1 MDIEKKDETL
11 TKGEAL
17 EEQLRAYF
25 LELGYYVVRG
35 SKFKFL
41 DVEVTDIDLWLYHR
55 TTPIARE
62 RVNVDIKNKVRPNA
76 VERIIVA
83 KGIMNILQYDRCIV
97 ATTDKREDV
106 VQFGE
111 KNGVRVLN
119 GNFLNKIRGKK
130 IERLTEEDLYSLL
143 KNQYSK
149 LTTNWVAFY
158 ENAKSRMLDNADFVV
173 ANFILDDI
181 KDVLQHV
188 YSNQQ
193 MQESLLRLLYILISN
208 LYIAVDFLLKDM
220 AFIEAPAKNKNLEEG
235 FRYGVVGENN
245 IKVRLESIAPKL
257 GRTVPEVISI
267 LSKSSVDILRDFF
280 GSNDV
285 AKKLFSNAKEFE
297 NIAFSKEFSTPSKIS
312 AELRGALGL
321 LCDFSN
327 IDRKLILSL

>member
-1 MDIEKKDETL
+1 M
-11 TKGEAL
+11 
-17 EEQLRAYF
+17 RAYF